1 MLPTSM
7 SIFFKKAKKPLYIV
21 IGLVIIVPLAS
32 YIYLSRGLPTV
43 EEIQDMRMQI
53 PMRVYTQDKKLIAV
67 YGEKKRIPVTF
78 EEIPENLKNAF
89 IAAEDNRFYSHSGVD
104 YFGLLRA
111 LKSFISTGKVTQG
124 GSTITMQVARNFY
137 LSREKKISRKLR
149 EILLAYKMERNLS
162 KERIFE
168 LYMNKIYLGHRA
180 YGVAAAAQV
189 YYGKR
194 LSELTLPQAAM
205 IAGLPKAPSN
215 YNPIAN
221 EKRALQRRDYVLRRM
236 SENNFI
242 SQSQYVDAYISPVT
256 ARLRS
261 ANIELKAPYV
271 SEMARVQ
278 MEERFGKEAYTLGYD
293 VFTTINSKL
302 QEAAKKSLKRH
313 VENYDKRHG
322 YRGAEAKI
330 GYNQLLNSNFEYD
343 LEISMININKY
354 LKNFYDIN
362 KNIPAV
368 VLNVD
373 DKKIKV
379 YTKHNQL
386 LDINLNEIIIKN
398 QYYDVNYQR
407 KIKNFNKILTI
418 GDVVR
423 VKEVRKKW
431 RLSQIPNVNGAI
443 VSIDSNSGAI
453 NALSGGYDYRISKFN
468 RVTQAKR
475 QPGSSFKPFIYSAA
489 LNKGYTPASIIND
502 APKVFKE
509 NTVSGAWRPKNY
521 GGKFHG
527 PTRLR
532 YGLAKSRNMIS
543 IRLLDNIG
551 IKYTLGFAEKF
562 GISTDNLPKDL
573 TLALG
578 SGEITPLELSES
590 YAYFAN
596 GGHGIKPYLIE
607 QVRTRDNDIVYVENP
622 VRVCSNP
629 CDYVSMDTLQFPS
642 AESVEE
648 ISELRNKAGLPRFST
663 QTIDP
668 RNIYQM
674 VSMLKDVVK
683 YGTAKKAKVLKRS
696 DIAGKTGTT
705 NDQKDAWFSGFNRDV
720 VTVTFLGFDD
730 HSSLGKKEFGS
741 TAALP
746 MWIDY
751 MKVALKNLPISNMDE
766 PEGLVSAKIDSK
778 NGLLAS
784 PTSKSS
790 IIEVFRKENVPKTF
804 SKENKSKEKD
814 QKEIEIEKIF

>member
-1 MLPTSM
+1 M
-7 SIFFKKAKKPLYIV
+7 SRFFKKALKPIYYIV
-21 IGLVIIVPLAS
+21 GIVFFSSVTFYIVLAS
-32 YIYLSRGLPTV
+32 SLPSV
-43 EEIQDMRMQI
+43 EEIQDMKMQI
-53 PMRVYTQDKKLIAV
+53 PMRIYTQDKKLIAV

-78 EEIPENLKNAF
+78 SEIPDDLKNAF
-89 IAAEDNRFYSHSGVD
+89 IAAEDNRFYSHNGVD
-104 YFGLLRA
+104 YIGLLRA
-111 LKSFISTGKVTQG
+111 FKSFVSTGKVTQG

-137 LSREKKISRKLR
+137 LTREKKIIRKLR

-194 LSELTLPQAAM
+194 LSELTLAEIAM
-205 IAGLPKAPSN
+205 IAGLPKAPSR

-242 SQSQYVDAYISPVT
+242 SKDSYVTAYLTPVT
-256 ARLRS
+256 ARLNKAS
-261 ANIELKAPYV
+261 IELKAPYV
-271 SEMARVQ
+271 SEMARAE
-278 MEERFGKEAYTLGYD
+278 MEERFGNEAYTLGYD
-293 VFTTINSKL
+293 VFTTIDSEL
-302 QEAAKKSLKRH
+302 QAAAQKSLKSNI
-313 VENYDKRHG
+313 EKYDIRHG
-322 YRGAEAKI
+322 YRGAESKI
-330 GYNQLLNSNFEYD
+330 KYSELLNSDLEYD
-343 LEISMININKY
+343 LDISV
-354 LKNFYDIN
+354 
-362 KNIPAV
+362 KNIKRFLGNYYSINGNTPAV
-368 VLNVD
+368 ILEVSKD
-373 DKKIKV
+373 KIKV
-379 YTKHNQL
+379 FSKENQI
-386 LDINLNEIIIKN
+386 LDIALSDILIKS
-398 QYYDVNYQR
+398 QYYDVNYKKR
-407 KIKNFNKILTI
+407 IRDLNKVLSI
-418 GDVVR
+418 GDVIR
-423 VKEVRKKW
+423 IKKSSGKW
-431 RLSQIPNVNGAI
+431 RLSQVPNVNGALI
-443 VSIDSNSGAI
+443 SINSNSGAI
-453 NALSGGYDYRISKFN
+453 SALSGGYDFRLSKFN
-468 RVTQAKR
+468 RATQAKR

-489 LNKGYTPASIIND
+489 LNKGYTPASIVND

-543 IRLLDNIG
+543 IRLLDSIG
-551 IKYTLGFAEKF
+551 IKYTLNFMENF
-562 GISTDNLPKDL
+562 GIKSEKLPKDL

-578 SGEITPLELSES
+578 SGEITPIELAEA
-590 YAYFAN
+590 YAYFSN
-596 GGHGIKPYLIE
+596 GGYGIKPYLIE
-607 QVRTRDNDIVYVENP
+607 QVRTRDDQIIYVENP
-622 VRVCSNP
+622 IRVCGNP
-629 CDYVSMDTLQFPS
+629 CDYISLDTLQFPL
-642 AESVEE
+642 AKSVEE
-648 ISELRNKAGLPRFST
+648 ISELREKAGLPRFAT

-674 VSMLKDVVK
+674 VSMMKDVVK

-705 NDQKDAWFSGFNRDV
+705 NDQKDAWFSGFNRDI
-720 VTVTFLGFDD
+720 VTISFLGFDD

-751 MKVALKNLPISNMDE
+751 MKVALKGTPKSNMDE

-784 PTSKSS
+784 PDSKNS
-790 IIEVFRKENVPKTF
+790 IIEVFRKENIPKTF
-804 SKENKSKEKD
+804 SKENKKTKTKE
-814 QKEIEIEKIF
+814 KEIELEKLF

>member
-1 MLPTSM
+1 M
-7 SIFFKKAKKPLYIV
+7 SRFFKKALKPIYYIVGIISFSLAALYIV
-21 IGLVIIVPLAS
+21 LAS
-32 YIYLSRGLPTV
+32 SLPSV
-43 EEIQDMRMQI
+43 EELQDMKMQI
-53 PMRVYTQDKKLIAV
+53 PMRIYTQDKKLIAV

-78 EEIPENLKNAF
+78 SEIPEDLKNAF

-111 LKSFISTGKVTQG
+111 FKSFVSTGKVTQG

-137 LSREKKISRKLR
+137 LTREKKIIRKLR

-194 LSELTLPQAAM
+194 LPELTLAEIAM
-205 IAGLPKAPSN
+205 IAGLPKAPSR

-242 SQSQYVDAYISPVT
+242 SKESYVTAYLKPVT
-256 ARLRS
+256 ARLNKAS
-261 ANIELKAPYV
+261 IELKAPYV
-271 SEMARVQ
+271 SEMARAE
-278 MEERFGKEAYTLGYD
+278 MEERFGNEAYTLGYD
-293 VFTTINSKL
+293 VFTTIDSKL
-302 QEAAKKSLKRH
+302 QAAAQKSLKSNI
-313 VENYDKRHG
+313 EKYDIRHG
-322 YRGAEAKI
+322 YRGAESRIK
-330 GYNQLLNSNFEYD
+330 YSELLNEDLEYD
-343 LEISMININKY
+343 LEISITNIKRFLGNYYSINGNSPAVI
-354 LKNFYDIN
+354 LEVN
-362 KNIPAV
+362 KN
-368 VLNVD
+368 
-373 DKKIKV
+373 KIKV
-379 YTKHNQL
+379 YSKDNQM
-386 LDINLNEIIIKN
+386 LDIALEDVLIKS
-398 QYYDVNYQR
+398 QYYDVNYKKR
-407 KIKNFNKILTI
+407 IRDLNKILSI

-423 VKEVRKKW
+423 VKKSSGKW
-431 RLSQIPNVNGAI
+431 RLSQIPNVNGALI
-443 VSIDSNSGAI
+443 SIDSNSGAI
-453 NALSGGYDYRISKFN
+453 SALSGGYDFRLSKFN
-468 RVTQAKR
+468 RATQAKR

-489 LNKGYTPASIIND
+489 LNKGYSPASIVND

-509 NTVSGAWRPKNY
+509 DTVSGAWRPKNY

-543 IRLLDNIG
+543 IRLLDSIG
-551 IKYTLGFAEKF
+551 IKYTLNFMENF
-562 GISTDNLPKDL
+562 GINSEKLPKDL

-578 SGEITPLELSES
+578 SGEITPIKLAEA
-590 YAYFAN
+590 YAYFSN
-596 GGHGIKPYLIE
+596 GGYGIKPYLIE
-607 QVRTRDNDIVYVENP
+607 QVRTRDNKIIYVENP
-622 VRVCSNP
+622 IRVCGNP
-629 CDYVSMDTLQFPS
+629 CDYISLDTLQFPL
-642 AESVEE
+642 AKSVEE
-648 ISELRNKAGLPRFST
+648 ISELREKAGLPRFAT

-674 VSMLKDVVK
+674 VSMMKDVVK

-720 VTVTFLGFDD
+720 VTISFLGFDD

-751 MKVALKNLPISNMDE
+751 MKIALRGTPKSNMDE

-784 PTSKSS
+784 PDSKNS

-804 SKENKSKEKD
+804 SKENKKTKTKEK
-814 QKEIEIEKIF
+814 EVELEKLF

>member
-1 MLPTSM
+1 M
-7 SIFFKKAKKPLYIV
+7 SVFFKRVLKPTYYIIGILALSSLTLYIV
-21 IGLVIIVPLAS
+21 LAS
-32 YIYLSRGLPTV
+32 TLPTV

-67 YGEKKRIPVTF
+67 YGEKKRIPVTYA
-78 EEIPENLKNAF
+78 EIPNDLKNAF
-89 IAAEDNRFYSHSGVD
+89 IAAEDNRFYRHNGVD
-104 YFGLLRA
+104 YIGLLRA
-111 LKSFISTGKVTQG
+111 FKSFISTGKVTQG

-137 LSREKKISRKLR
+137 LSREKKIIRKLR
-149 EILLAYKMERNLS
+149 EILLAYKMENNLS

-168 LYMNKIYLGHRA
+168 LYMNKIYLGHRS

-194 LSELTLPQAAM
+194 LSELSLAQMAM
-205 IAGLPKAPSN
+205 IAGLPKAPSR

-221 EKRALQRRDYVLRRM
+221 EKRALQRRDYVLKRM
-236 SENNFI
+236 LENNFI
-242 SQSQYVDAYISPVT
+242 SQDIYITAYLKPVT
-256 ARLRS
+256 ARLNTAS
-261 ANIELKAPYV
+261 IELKAPYV
-271 SEMARVQ
+271 SEMARTQ
-278 MEERFGKEAYTLGYD
+278 MEERFGKEAYTQGYD
-293 VFTTINSKL
+293 VFTTIDSKL
-302 QEAAKKSLKRH
+302 QEAAQKSLRKNI
-313 VENYDKRHG
+313 EKYDIRHG

-330 GYNQLLNSNFEYD
+330 NYNELLNSDFEYD
-343 LEISMININKY
+343 LEVSMKNIEKY

-362 KNIPAV
+362 NNIPAV

-373 DKKIKV
+373 SNKIKV
-379 YTKHNQL
+379 YSKYNQL
-386 LDINLNEIIIKN
+386 LEINIKEIILKN
-398 QYYDVNYQR
+398 QYYDVNYKKRIR
-407 KIKNFNKILTI
+407 KFQEILSI
-418 GDVVR
+418 GDVIRIKLVN
-423 VKEVRKKW
+423 KKW
-431 RLSQIPNVNGAI
+431 YLSQIPNVNGAL
-443 VSIDSNSGAI
+443 VSINSNSGSI
-453 NALSGGYDYRISKFN
+453 SALSGGYDFRLSKFN

-489 LNKGYTPASIIND
+489 LNKGYTPASVIND

-521 GGKFHG
+521 GGKFYG

-551 IKYTLGFAEKF
+551 IKYTLSYLQNF
-562 GISTDNLPKDL
+562 GIKTDKLPKDL

-578 SGEITPLELSES
+578 SGEITPMELAEAYS
-590 YAYFAN
+590 YFSN
-596 GGHGIKPYLIE
+596 GGFGIKPYLIE
-607 QVRTRDNDIVYVENP
+607 QVRKRNNEIIYVENP

-629 CDYVSMDTLQFPS
+629 CDYMSLDTLQFPS
-642 AESVEE
+642 AKSVEE
-648 ISELRNKAGLPRFST
+648 ITELRNKAGLPRFAMQALDS
-663 QTIDP
+663 

-683 YGTAKKAKVLKRS
+683 YGTAKKAKVLKRK

-705 NDQKDAWFSGFNRDV
+705 NDQKDAWFSGFNRDI
-720 VTVTFLGFDD
+720 VTISFLGFDNGF
-730 HSSLGKKEFGS
+730 SLGKKEFGS

-751 MKVALKNLPISNMDE
+751 MKVALKKSPISNLDE

-784 PTSKSS
+784 PDSKNS
-790 IIEVFRKENVPKTF
+790 ITEVFRKEFVPKTF
-804 SKENKSKEKD
+804 SKENKINEKKQD
-814 QKEIEIEKIF
+814 EIEIEKLF

>member
-1 MLPTSM
+1 M
-7 SIFFKKAKKPLYIV
+7 SRFFKKALKPIYYIV
-21 IGLVIIVPLAS
+21 GIVFFSSVTFYIVLAS
-32 YIYLSRGLPTV
+32 SLPSV
-43 EEIQDMRMQI
+43 EEIQDMKMQI
-53 PMRVYTQDKKLIAV
+53 PMRIYTQDKKLIAV

-78 EEIPENLKNAF
+78 SEIPDDLKNAF
-89 IAAEDNRFYSHSGVD
+89 IAAEDNRFYSHNGVD
-104 YFGLLRA
+104 YIGLLRA
-111 LKSFISTGKVTQG
+111 FKSFVSTGKVTQG

-137 LSREKKISRKLR
+137 LTREKKIIRKLR

-194 LSELTLPQAAM
+194 LSELTIAEIAM
-205 IAGLPKAPSN
+205 IAGLPKAPSR

-242 SQSQYVDAYISPVT
+242 SKDSYVTAYLTPVT
-256 ARLRS
+256 ARLNKAS
-261 ANIELKAPYV
+261 IELKAPYV
-271 SEMARVQ
+271 SEMARAE
-278 MEERFGKEAYTLGYD
+278 MEERFGNEAYTLGYD
-293 VFTTINSKL
+293 VFTTIDSEL
-302 QEAAKKSLKRH
+302 QAAAQKSLKSNI
-313 VENYDKRHG
+313 EKYDIRHG
-322 YRGAEAKI
+322 YRGAESKI
-330 GYNQLLNSNFEYD
+330 KYSELLNSDLEYD
-343 LEISMININKY
+343 LDISV
-354 LKNFYDIN
+354 
-362 KNIPAV
+362 KNIKRFLGNYYSINGNTPAV
-368 VLNVD
+368 ILEVSKD
-373 DKKIKV
+373 KIKV
-379 YTKHNQL
+379 FSKENQI
-386 LDINLNEIIIKN
+386 LDIALSDILIKS
-398 QYYDVNYQR
+398 QYYDVNYKKR
-407 KIKNFNKILTI
+407 IRDLNKILSI
-418 GDVVR
+418 GDVIR
-423 VKEVRKKW
+423 IKKSSGKW
-431 RLSQIPNVNGAI
+431 RLSQVPNVNGALI
-443 VSIDSNSGAI
+443 SINSNSGAI
-453 NALSGGYDYRISKFN
+453 SALSGGYDFRLSKFN
-468 RVTQAKR
+468 RATQAKR

-489 LNKGYTPASIIND
+489 LNKGYTPASIVND

-543 IRLLDNIG
+543 IRLLDSIG
-551 IKYTLGFAEKF
+551 IKYTLNFMENF
-562 GISTDNLPKDL
+562 GIKSEKLPKDL

-578 SGEITPLELSES
+578 SGEITPIELAEA
-590 YAYFAN
+590 YAYFSN
-596 GGHGIKPYLIE
+596 GGYGIKPYLIE
-607 QVRTRDNDIVYVENP
+607 QVRTRDDQIIYVENP
-622 VRVCSNP
+622 IRVCGNP
-629 CDYVSMDTLQFPS
+629 CDYISLDTLQFPL
-642 AESVEE
+642 AKSVEE
-648 ISELRNKAGLPRFST
+648 ISELREKAGLPRFAT

-674 VSMLKDVVK
+674 VSMMKDVVK

-705 NDQKDAWFSGFNRDV
+705 NDQKDAWFSGFNRDI
-720 VTVTFLGFDD
+720 VTISFLGFDD

-751 MKVALKNLPISNMDE
+751 MKVALKGTPKSNMDE

-784 PTSKSS
+784 PDSKNS
-790 IIEVFRKENVPKTF
+790 IIEVFRKENIPKTF
-804 SKENKSKEKD
+804 SKENKKTKTKE
-814 QKEIEIEKIF
+814 KEIELEKLF